1 MDSQILANA
10 KKDIPQYFNDFK
22 LFWDQ
27 TTEFFTD
34 NDLIECYSTTII
46 FKNLKLSLLH
56 IGVNEYDEILNEL
69 HEDIN
74 ASFFHAYFGN
84 YRSAYMHLRSV
95 IELSL
100 QLIYF
105 LQHEVEYLQWKNAEF
120 IIKHD
125 VLTKYL
131 KKHPLLNNEI
141 CEKTINEITKNWKSY
156 SKHIH
161 AESLSFFQT
170 QRESSQTREISRE
183 DFGKWKSNHLKTS
196 YLINKL
202 FISFFRE
209 KLNSFPSQ
217 NKDLL
222 LRNLKA
228 EDIEEIRS
236 M

>member
-1 MDSQILANA
+1 MDSKILLNA
-10 KKDIPQYFNDFK
+10 KRDIPEYFKDFK
-22 LFWDQ
+22 KFWDS
-27 TTEFFTD
+27 TTEFYTD
-34 NDLIECYSTTII
+34 EDLIDCYSSTLL
-46 FKNLKLSLLH
+46 FKNLKISLNH
-56 IGVNEYDEILNEL
+56 IGLNGNDEILNEL

-74 ASFFHAYFGN
+74 SSFFYAYFGN

-105 LQHEVEYLQWKNAEF
+105 IQHEVEYHQWKNADF

-131 KKHPLLNNEI
+131 KKHPVLKNQK
-141 CEKTINEITKNWKSY
+141 CENIINDITSLWITF

-161 AESLSFFQT
+161 AESPVFFQT
-170 QRESSQTREISRE
+170 QRESSTTKEISRE
-183 DFGKWKSNHLKTS
+183 DFGKWKSNHIKTT

-202 FISFFRE
+202 FIYFFRD
-209 KLNSFPSQ
+209 KVNNFPT
-217 NKDLL
+217 NNRDLL
-222 LRNLKA
+222 MKRLKTS
-228 EDIEEIRS
+228 DIEAMDE